1 MTSGF
6 PPKADTVTDGRH
18 VSNVP
23 KAAIAYQPMNKR
35 GRLTND
41 LSFVPGNVCLLRSA
55 FLNGGRGLS
64 NYVDNDIR
72 LREHRHV
79 AARHLGD
86 GRSHAL

>member
-1 MTSGF
+1 ME
-6 PPKADTVTDGRH
+6 TVPLVAQMGIARLP
-18 VSNVP
+18 NVRFAP